1 LACFCNSF
9 DQREN
14 GNLEVSTYLKERKLV
29 EAEPCL
35 WLGSLPG
42 HRQCCTVMKIFLQSK
57 LYSEETLP
65 HSGFFFSSLLL
76 TSLRQVKESLA
87 RPRRW
92 LSVWCEGAA
101 DPAQTG
107 VLSVF
112 ICISFHYTK
121 PSAGKRV
128 EETQA
133 QCLLQQL

>member
-1 LACFCNSF
+1 MCNILFPSF
-9 DQREN
+9 
-14 GNLEVSTYLKERKLV
+14 VSLNKLFV
-29 EAEPCL
+29 L
-35 WLGSLPG
+35 LL
-42 HRQCCTVMKIFLQSK
+42 FK
-57 LYSEETLP
+57 LR
-65 HSGFFFSSLLL
+65 FFFSSLLL